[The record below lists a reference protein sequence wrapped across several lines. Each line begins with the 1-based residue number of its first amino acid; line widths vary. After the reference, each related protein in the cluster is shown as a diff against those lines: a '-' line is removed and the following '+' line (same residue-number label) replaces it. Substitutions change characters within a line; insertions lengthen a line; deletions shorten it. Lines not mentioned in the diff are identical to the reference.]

1 MQGQEEE
8 WGADRAFCADLEG
21 EGGGH
26 LGERLGSSFS
36 GESSH
41 FLEHWSCGG
50 GGLKLEVTRGLGCLA
65 RGGHRLQLPVVS
77 GANVR

>member
-1 MQGQEEE
+1 MSECRDSRRNG
-8 WGADRAFCADLEG
+8 GADRAFCADLEG

-26 LGERLGSSFS
+26 LGERVGSGFG

-50 GGLKLEVTRGLGCLA
+50 EVGVG
-65 RGGHRLQLPVVS
+65 
-77 GANVR
+77 

>member
-1 MQGQEEE
+1 VQGQQEE

-26 LGERLGSSFS
+26 LGERVGSGFG

-50 GGLKLEVTRGLGCLA
+50 EVGVG
-65 RGGHRLQLPVVS
+65 
-77 GANVR
+77 

>member
-1 MQGQEEE
+1 VSECRDSRRNG
-8 WGADRAFCADLEG
+8 GADRAFCADLEG

-26 LGERLGSSFS
+26 LGERVGSGFG

-50 GGLKLEVTRGLGCLA
+50 EVGVG
-65 RGGHRLQLPVVS
+65 
-77 GANVR
+77 